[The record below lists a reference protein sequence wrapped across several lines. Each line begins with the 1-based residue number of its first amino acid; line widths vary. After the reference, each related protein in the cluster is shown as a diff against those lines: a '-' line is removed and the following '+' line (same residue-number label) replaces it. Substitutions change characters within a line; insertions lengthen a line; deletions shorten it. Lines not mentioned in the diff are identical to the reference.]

1 MVAGCRF
8 PSLLR
13 FTIGI
18 AIRVIQ
24 NEFRQSLFSVTPI
37 QLLIIGFAIGKS
49 CTSPDQRARATC
61 CLGRIRAIGRQ
72 LLERGVAS

>member
-18 AIRVIQ
+18 ALRVIQ

-37 QLLIIGFAIGKS
+37 QLLIIGFAIGKL
-49 CTSPDQRARATC
+49 CTSPDQRAGHN